1 MTQQVTQPSN
11 EMLEG
16 DCPLEINFR
25 PSVPDNIEHWQIFED
40 DKQILKFINN
50 INEFSIYQVNEQEE
64 GKEQQGEGDW
74 YNPVP

>member
-1 MTQQVTQPSN
+1 
-11 EMLEG
+11 MLEG

-25 PSVPDNIEHWQIFED
+25 PSVPDNIEHWKIFED

-64 GKEQQGEGDW
+64 GKE
-74 YNPVP
+74 